1 MCEEKHQEDPLNSQ
15 KPHLNRSSL
24 KEEKRYLGE
33 PKVPPLDL
41 RHWRMDGANF
51 KTIVE
56 QAIINKRP
64 IIFYVW
70 FGPGSPT
77 KDKWWEPQPQDCPY
91 EQTKQEIGY
100 SPDEQKHIKE
110 SAAFSAMRC
119 GPCYQTIRNIN
130 CLERQNSGK
139 FAIDEE
145 NNREQNLKPV
155 IILVAWSSKRD
166 EGTAIQVWEDTYDP
180 LNKLTKAT
188 PWIWFG
194 DILDAYIEWK
204 EDIDSNQEIQ
214 KHLDRA
220 AGGHHHSAIITGKEI
235 LALLLRS
242 HFGGL
247 TADTTVLPAIIGK
260 DYDPGAYQKTGERH
274 HYYFNDIGSG
284 ISDEGWT
291 VMPLH
296 ASSEYAESKIIRDLN
311 TLFSKPVSAGPT
323 QNRNQGGVVYQG
335 QPKDTSPNVGYRP
348 TDDNHLVTYDYQTND
363 GRIGNDSLDPNWQN
377 LDLLD
382 VFLNYTP
389 YANLEPVKT
398 ALSVFLEG
406 TKALE
411 SGVYETLEVYNA
423 YRGPAT
429 LSAAATECY
438 LSASQPNPPTQDAN
452 WKNRTITKLGTTPKV
467 TYISQESAIKG
478 FYETRNPTPNQLKDG
493 QNIRDVLGPEGYMLM
508 KELSL
513 VKLWSGGWKAPQNFA
528 VPITP
533 RKK

>member
-1 MCEEKHQEDPLNSQ
+1 MCKNKHTAPLTNQS
-15 KPHLNRSSL
+15 PHGGPLKNDQSNR
-24 KEEKRYLGE
+24 
-33 PKVPPLDL
+33 KVPPLDL
-41 RHWRMDGANF
+41 RNWRMGGPNF

-56 QAIINKRP
+56 QARKDNRP
-64 IIFYVW
+64 LLFYVW

-130 CLERQNSGK
+130 CLKRQDDGQ
-139 FAIDEE
+139 FEIDKTGD
-145 NNREQNLKPV
+145 NEQALKPV
-155 IILVAWSSKRD
+155 IILVAWSSQGD
-166 EGTAIQVWEDTYDP
+166 EGTAIQAWKDTYDP
-180 LNKLTKAT
+180 LNKLAKAT
-188 PWIWFG
+188 PWVWFG
-194 DILDAYIEWK
+194 DILHSYIEWK
-204 EDIDSNQEIQ
+204 KDIDNNTEIQ

-247 TADTTVLPAIIGK
+247 TTDTTVLPAIIGK

-348 TDDNHLVTYDYQTND
+348 KGDNHLVTYDYQTND
-363 GRIGNDSLDPNWQN
+363 GRIGNDSLEWQH

-389 YANLEPVKT
+389 YQRLSPVNL
-398 ALSVFLEG
+398 ALDVFLEG
-406 TKALE
+406 TQALIP
-411 SGVYETLEVYNA
+411 GVYETLEVYNA

-438 LSASQPNPPTQDAN
+438 QSAKIQNPPSPEPDDV
-452 WKNRTITKLGTTPKV
+452 WKNRTITKMGTTPHV
-467 TYISQESAIKG
+467 TYISKDSTIKG
-478 FYETRNPTPNQLKDG
+478 YFETRNPTPDQLKQG
-493 QNIRDVLGPEGYMLM
+493 QNIRDVLGSEGYMLM

-533 RKK
+533 RKKQ